1 LRDESKHKDRDIA
14 TSQFDVLANII
25 EVKYQYGEGQIT
37 QSSRLFKKPV
47 TSIERFNPNMVT
59 EQIVYPY
66 EDYLKPHEAYIMLQE
81 MIQAESEALRAIS
94 ILEND
99 IIGML
104 EIRSK
109 EQSEF
114 KLKIDK
120 LDWDRNDKI
129 KKLLQ
134 IEVFII

>member
-14 TSQFDVLANII
+14 TSQFDLLANII
-25 EVKYQYGEGQIT
+25 GVKYQYGEGQIT
-37 QSSRLFKKPV
+37 QSSRLFKKPI
-47 TSIERFNPNMVT
+47 TNSEQFNPNLVT

-66 EDYLKPHEAYIMLQE
+66 EDHLKPHEAYIMLQE
-81 MIQAESEALRAIS
+81 MIKAEKEALHEIL

-104 EIRSK
+104 GIRTR

-134 IEVFII
+134 IKVLII